1 MRRFKWFVPR
11 QDDQAYQ
18 PFGIYYDGAAPLYGH
33 RGGWNLAG
41 ATGPDQPT
49 AQEAAATNREFW
61 ENLERAAV
69 LLRAERDRGG
79 RAAPVVPAEPD
90 GRRRGDEGPSA

>member
-41 ATGPDQPT
+41 ATGTDQPI
-49 AQEAAATNREFW
+49 AQQVAADNRAFW
-61 ENLERAAV
+61 DNLERT
-69 LLRAERDRGG
+69 
-79 RAAPVVPAEPD
+79 APALPK
-90 GRRRGDEGPSA
+90 GRRRGDEGPPA